1 MQFGIIGKTL
11 THSFS
16 AEIHPKLF
24 NCKYEK
30 CELSENEIPQFM
42 AKKDFKGINVTIP
55 YKKAV
60 IPFIDI
66 LDETAKSTG
75 VVNTVINKNG
85 VLYGYNTDFSG
96 LCMLINKS
104 GVSIKDKLVLIFGSG
119 ATSITARAVA
129 LSMGAKDVIRL
140 SRSEK
145 EDCDS
150 YKNIE
155 KYYEKASIII
165 NTTPCGT
172 YPNIYETAADIT
184 SFKHLDAVFDVV
196 YNPIK
201 SKLICDAEKMGVTA
215 LGGGIMLVFQAVFAA
230 RLFSGKDIS
239 DEKGFEIYE
248 GLIKGKQNIVLIGM
262 PSSGKTTVGKALAK
276 ALNRD
281 FVDTDFKIEE
291 KYGKSPKEIISE
303 LGEEFFRT
311 AETDA
316 ITEVSKRQGIVIA
329 SGGGSVLREINAD
342 LLKENGKLVFLE
354 KSLQNLAST
363 DSRPL
368 SDNLSKLEKMFSE
381 RTPIYKKYADLTVD
395 ANADKGITVNKI
407 IKELNL

>member
-55 YKKAV
+55 YKKTV
-60 IPFIDI
+60 IPFIDK

-104 GVSIKDKLVLIFGSG
+104 GVSVKDKLVLIFGSG

-140 SRSEK
+140 SRSGK

-155 KYYEKASIII
+155 EYYEKASIII

-172 YPNIYETAADIT
+172 YPDIYETAADIT
-184 SFKHLDAVFDVV
+184 SFKNLDAVFDVV

-215 LGGGIMLVFQAVFAA
+215 LGGSIMLVFQAVFAA
-230 RLFSGKDIS
+230 RLFSGEDIS
-239 DEKGFEIYE
+239 DKKGFEIYE
-248 GLIKGKQNIVLIGM
+248 DLIKLKQNIVLIGM
-262 PSSGKTTVGKALAK
+262 PSSGKTTVGKALAR

-291 KYGKSPKEIISE
+291 KYGRSPKTIISE
-303 LGEEFFRT
+303 SGEEFFRN

-316 ITEVSKRQGIVIA
+316 IREISKRQGIVIA

-368 SDNLSKLEKMFSE
+368 SDNFKKLEKMFIE

-395 ANADKGITVNKI
+395 ANIDVSNIINKI